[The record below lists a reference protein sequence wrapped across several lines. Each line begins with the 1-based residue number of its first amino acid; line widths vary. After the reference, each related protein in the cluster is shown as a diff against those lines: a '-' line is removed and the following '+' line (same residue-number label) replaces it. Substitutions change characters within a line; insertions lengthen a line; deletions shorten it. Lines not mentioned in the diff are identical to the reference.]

1 VPVNVGLAQ
10 LSDHFLLATVFF
22 YALAV
27 LAYAGDF
34 AFGRRGAPRTAGTEQ
49 ATPVAEQAPA
59 PPSRALLAPAPPPR
73 ALLAPAPPP
82 RALLAPTPPPRPRVA
97 VGAGVAAQIAATAP
111 ETAAPATSTGG
122 AGQAGSAAQ
131 GGAGDGAG
139 PAVAAPSR
147 WRAGGA
153 PAGPWIR
160 AALALTV
167 IGLAAQILGIVTR
180 GMAEH
185 RVPWG
190 NMYEFVMAI
199 TCAAVIAFLGLSF
212 RFRVYAVGLFLMA
225 PIVLALGLCAT
236 VLYTAAGPLV
246 PALHSYWIWI
256 HVTAMTVA
264 IGAYIVA
271 ATFTVLYLIADR
283 HARKQAGQGS
293 GFGAVLDRLPGVDA
307 LDRLSY
313 RTVIFA
319 FPIWTFAVIA
329 GAIWA
334 DQAWGRY
341 WGWDPKETWAFIT
354 WVVYAGYLHARATAG
369 WRGRKAAY
377 IQLAGFASL
386 LFNLVGVNIWI
397 TGLHSYAGIN

>member
-1 VPVNVGLAQ
+1 VPPVNIGLGQ

-27 LAYAGDF
+27 LAFAGDF
-34 AFGRRGAPRTAGTEQ
+34 AYGRRAAPR
-49 ATPVAEQAPA
+49 VADKQVGAEVSAEIPA
-59 PPSRALLAPAPPPR
+59 EAERAQ
-73 ALLAPAPPP
+73 
-82 RALLAPTPPPRPRVA
+82 VA
-97 VGAGVAAQIAATAP
+97 VGAGVTA
-111 ETAAPATSTGG
+111 
-122 AGQAGSAAQ
+122 QAGSGVPVAPGASVTAASSAAAPPAPA
-131 GGAGDGAG
+131 GAAAG
-139 PAVAAPSR
+139 VVAAGR

-153 PAGPWIR
+153 PAGPWVRVAI
-160 AALALTV
+160 ALTLL
-167 IGLAAQILGIVTR
+167 GLGTQILGIATR
-180 GMAEH
+180 GLAEH

-190 NMYEFVMAI
+190 NMYEFIMAI
-199 TCAAVIAFLGLSF
+199 TCAAVIAFLLLLI
-212 RFRVYAVGLFLMA
+212 RFRVYSVGLFLMA

-256 HVTAMTVA
+256 HVTTMTVA
-264 IGAYIVA
+264 IGSYIVA
-271 ATFTVLYLIADR
+271 AVLTVLYLIADR
-283 HARKQAGQGS
+283 HARRNAADPEA
-293 GFGAVLDRLPGVDA
+293 GFGAVLHRLPAADA

-319 FPIWTFAVIA
+319 FPIWTFAIIA

-377 IQLAGFASL
+377 IQLVGFASL
-386 LFNLVGVNIWI
+386 LFNLVGVNLWI

>member
-1 VPVNVGLAQ
+1 MPVNVGLAQ

-22 YALAV
+22 YAMAV

-34 AFGRRGAPRTAGTEQ
+34 AFGRRGGKESARVTAVPAEE
-49 ATPVAEQAPA
+49 VAD
-59 PPSRALLAPAPPPR
+59 RA
-73 ALLAPAPPP
+73 
-82 RALLAPTPPPRPRVA
+82 RVA
-97 VGAGVAAQIAATAP
+97 VGAGVAAQAAAVSP
-111 ETAAPATSTGG
+111 ATAAPALQAGTAEAAVIPVAVATGG
-122 AGQAGSAAQ
+122 
-131 GGAGDGAG
+131 GDAG
-139 PAVAAPSR
+139 PAVVAPSR
-147 WRAGGA
+147 WRAGGP
-153 PAGPWIR
+153 PAGPWVR

-167 IGLAAQILGIVTR
+167 IGLASQIFGIATR
-180 GMAEH
+180 GIAEH

-199 TCAAVIAFLGLSF
+199 TCMAVIAFLGLSF
-212 RFRVYAVGLFLMA
+212 RFRVYSVGLFLMA

-264 IGAYIVA
+264 IGSYIVA
-271 ATFTVLYLIADR
+271 ATFTVLYLVADR
-283 HARKQAGQGS
+283 HARKQATSPGA
-293 GFGAVLDRLPGVDA
+293 GFGAVLDRLPSADA

-319 FPIWTFAVIA
+319 FPIWTFAIIA

-354 WVVYAGYLHARATAG
+354 WVIYAGYLHARATAG

-377 IQLAGFASL
+377 IQFVGFASL
-386 LFNLVGVNIWI
+386 LFNLIGVNLWI

>member
-1 VPVNVGLAQ
+1 V
-10 LSDHFLLATVFF
+10 
-22 YALAV
+22 
-27 LAYAGDF
+27 
-34 AFGRRGAPRTAGTEQ
+34 
-49 ATPVAEQAPA
+49 APA
-59 PPSRALLAPAPPPR
+59 
-73 ALLAPAPPP
+73 
-82 RALLAPTPPPRPRVA
+82 
-97 VGAGVAAQIAATAP
+97 GAA
-111 ETAAPATSTGG
+111 
-122 AGQAGSAAQ
+122 
-131 GGAGDGAG
+131 AGDGADAG
-139 PAVAAPSR
+139 PPLAAPSR

-153 PAGPWIR
+153 RAGPWIR
-160 AALALTV
+160 AALGLTV
-167 IGLAAQILGIVTR
+167 IGLATQILGIATR

-212 RFRVYAVGLFLMA
+212 RFRAYAVGLFLMA

-264 IGAYIVA
+264 IGSYIVA
-271 ATFTVLYLIADR
+271 ATFTVLYLVADR
-283 HARKQAGQGS
+283 HARRQGTGPGG
-293 GFGAVLDRLPGVDA
+293 GFGAVLDRLPAADA

-319 FPIWTFAVIA
+319 FPIWTFAIIA

-377 IQLAGFASL
+377 IQLVGFTSL
-386 LFNLVGVNIWI
+386 LFNLVGVNLWI

>member
-1 VPVNVGLAQ
+1 VRLVPVNVGLAQ

-34 AFGRRGAPRTAGTEQ
+34 AFGRRGAPRSAGTEQ
-49 ATPVAEQAPA
+49 APVAEQA
-59 PPSRALLAPAPPPR
+59 LAPAPPPR
-73 ALLAPAPPP
+73 PK
-82 RALLAPTPPPRPRVA
+82 VA
-97 VGAGVAAQIAATAP
+97 VGAGVAVQGAAAVP
-111 ETAAPATSTGG
+111 ETAATATLSGG
-122 AGQAGSAAQ
+122 AGQPGGAAAQ
-131 GGAGDGAG
+131 AAGGDGAG
-139 PAVAAPSR
+139 PVVAAPSR
-147 WRAGGA
+147 WRAGGT

-167 IGLAAQILGIVTR
+167 IGLATQILGIVTR

-283 HARKQAGQGS
+283 HARKQASPGS

-377 IQLAGFASL
+377 IQLAGFTSL
-386 LFNLVGVNIWI
+386 LFNLVGVNLWI

>member
-1 VPVNVGLAQ
+1 VPPVNLGLAQ
-10 LSDHFLLATVFF
+10 VSDHFLLATVFF

-27 LAYAGDF
+27 LAFAGDF
-34 AFGRRGAPRTAGTEQ
+34 AFGRRAVPR
-49 ATPVAEQAPA
+49 VAEKQAGAEVAAEIPA
-59 PPSRALLAPAPPPR
+59 EAERAQ
-73 ALLAPAPPP
+73 
-82 RALLAPTPPPRPRVA
+82 VA
-97 VGAGVAAQIAATAP
+97 VGAGVTA
-111 ETAAPATSTGG
+111 
-122 AGQAGSAAQ
+122 QAGSAVPVVP
-131 GGAGDGAG
+131 GAPAEAPSSAAVPPKPADTG
-139 PAVAAPSR
+139 PGVVAPSR

-153 PAGPWIR
+153 PAGPWVR

-167 IGLAAQILGIVTR
+167 IGLVTQVLGIATR
-180 GMAEH
+180 GLSEH

-199 TCAAVIAFLGLSF
+199 TCAAVIAFLLLLI
-212 RFRVYAVGLFLMA
+212 RFRVYSIGLFLMA

-256 HVTAMTVA
+256 HVTTMTVA
-264 IGAYIVA
+264 IGSYIVA
-271 ATFTVLYLIADR
+271 AVLTVLYLIADR
-283 HARKQAGQGS
+283 HTRRNTADPRA
-293 GFGAVLDRLPGVDA
+293 GFGAVLNRLPPADA

-319 FPIWTFAVIA
+319 FPIWTFAIIA

-377 IQLAGFASL
+377 IQLIGFTSL
-386 LFNLVGVNIWI
+386 VFNLIGVNLWI

>member
-1 VPVNVGLAQ
+1 VPPVNLGLAQ
-10 LSDHFLLATVFF
+10 LSDHFLLAAVFF

-27 LAYAGDF
+27 LAFAGDF
-34 AFGRRGAPRTAGTEQ
+34 AFGRRAARG
-49 ATPVAEQAPA
+49 VAEKQTDAGA
-59 PPSRALLAPAPPPR
+59 LAERA
-73 ALLAPAPPP
+73 
-82 RALLAPTPPPRPRVA
+82 RVT
-97 VGAGVAAQIAATAP
+97 VGAGVAAPAADAPAHVTEAGETAEAAETVSPARAATNVAGV
-111 ETAAPATSTGG
+111 GG
-122 AGQAGSAAQ
+122 
-131 GGAGDGAG
+131 GDVAG
-139 PAVAAPSR
+139 PGVVAASR
-147 WRAGGA
+147 WRAGGV
-153 PAGPWIR
+153 PAGPWVR

-167 IGLAAQILGIVTR
+167 IGLVTQVLGIATR
-180 GMAEH
+180 GLAEH

-199 TCAAVIAFLGLSF
+199 TCAAVIAFLLLLI
-212 RFRVYAVGLFLMA
+212 RFRVYSVGLFLMA

-256 HVTAMTVA
+256 HVTTMTVA
-264 IGAYIVA
+264 IGSYIVA
-271 ATFTVLYLIADR
+271 AVLTVLYLIADR
-283 HARKQAGQGS
+283 HTRRNAADPRG
-293 GFGAVLDRLPGVDA
+293 GFGAVLHRLPPADA

-377 IQLAGFASL
+377 IQLIGFASL
-386 LFNLVGVNIWI
+386 VFNLVGVNLWI

>member
-1 VPVNVGLAQ
+1 VPVSVGLAQ

-34 AFGRRGAPRTAGTEQ
+34 AFGRRGAPRAAGPQ
-49 ATPVAEQAPA
+49 ATPVAAEAK
-59 PPSRALLAPAPPPR
+59 
-73 ALLAPAPPP
+73 
-82 RALLAPTPPPRPRVA
+82 VA
-97 VGAGVAAQIAATAP
+97 VGAGVAAQIAATAT
-111 ETAAPATSTGG
+111 ETAAPATLTDR
-122 AGQAGSAAQ
+122 AAQAGAAAQ
-131 GGAGDGAG
+131 AAGGDGAG
-139 PAVAAPSR
+139 TGPAMAAPSR
-147 WRAGGA
+147 WRAAGP

-167 IGLAAQILGIVTR
+167 AGLATQVLGIVTR

-212 RFRVYAVGLFLMA
+212 RFRVYAVGLFFMA

-264 IGAYIVA
+264 IGSYIVA
-271 ATFTVLYLIADR
+271 ATFTVLYLVADR
-283 HARKQAGQGS
+283 HASKQARPDS
-293 GFGAVLDRLPGVDA
+293 GLGAVLGRLPGADA

-377 IQLAGFASL
+377 IQLAGFVSL
-386 LFNLVGVNIWI
+386 VFNLVGVNLWV